1 MDILGAFSF
10 QKDGRV
16 YVVNCGCPVSACRAT
31 AFTFSARQSSQIRGR
46 KRLIMGYR
54 QRDAHQKS
62 EHTEENKFSAYGEQ
76 VQKERR
82 TCSKGAENKFKTC
95 RDAHQRK
102 FLCPTEKIPLGKR
115 IALISLPFVKGHRR
129 LVLFLAAYGVYHLF
143 KGNVLLMRASW
154 SALMIPWRLRKRILA
169 ARRQINRIRRVS
181 DESILPQII
190 RKPSL
195 SELLGKL

>member
-1 MDILGAFSF
+1 MF
-10 QKDGRV
+10 
-16 YVVNCGCPVSACRAT
+16 
-31 AFTFSARQSSQIRGR
+31 
-46 KRLIMGYR
+46 KR
-54 QRDAHQKS
+54 S
-62 EHTEENKFSAYGEQ
+62 GEQ
-76 VQKERR
+76 VQNLPR
-82 TCSKGAENKFKTC
+82 CASK
-95 RDAHQRK
+95 
-102 FLCPTEKIPLGKR
+102 KIPLPNRKNSLGQEKKFSWAREIFSLGKR
-115 IALISLPFVKGHRR
+115 IAPISLHFVKGHRR

>member
-1 MDILGAFSF
+1 MRI
-10 QKDGRV
+10 K
-16 YVVNCGCPVSACRAT
+16 N
-31 AFTFSARQSSQIRGR
+31 QS
-46 KRLIMGYR
+46 KRR
-54 QRDAHQKS
+54 TSSR
-62 EHTEENKFSAYGEQ
+62 HTENKFKRSGEL

-82 TCSKGAENKFKTC
+82 TSSKLAEMRIKENSLAQQKKFSWA
-95 RDAHQRK
+95 REI
-102 FLCPTEKIPLGKR
+102 FSLGKR
-115 IALISLPFVKGHRR
+115 IAPISLHFVKGHRR
-129 LVLFLAAYGVYHLF
+129 LVLFLAAYGAYHLF

>member
-16 YVVNCGCPVSACRAT
+16 YVVNCGCPVIACRAT

-76 VQKERR
+76 VQKELR
-82 TCSKGAENKFKTC
+82 TSSKLAEMRIKENSLAQQKKFSWA
-95 RDAHQRK
+95 R
-102 FLCPTEKIPLGKR
+102 EKILLGKR
-115 IALISLPFVKGHRR
+115 NI
-129 LVLFLAAYGVYHLF
+129 FLGQENSSNFASF
-143 KGNVLLMRASW
+143 CKRA
-154 SALMIPWRLRKRILA
+154 
-169 ARRQINRIRRVS
+169 
-181 DESILPQII
+181 
-190 RKPSL
+190 
-195 SELLGKL
+195 